1 MARTLPTQEQLLWP
15 ALEAVRVLGGSGRI
29 DEIDEKAIEL
39 GRFTEE
45 QQAELHRDGPKTS
58 LSIASR
64 GLEAC

>member
-45 QQAELHRDGPKTS
+45 QQAVPHRDGPKWS
-58 LSIASR
+58 SSIASR